1 MPWIYS
7 RIKTTSKQNHVRQ
20 AQYQTVII
28 HNVSGLFSYFHQ
40 HSAQQSIHWF
50 SKRWEVAPN
59 AVERFECPAL
69 PERHSDDPS
78 SVRAQDSQHPDLLPH
93 GQQHSKASEPKKID
107 SLFSDRPTFSD
118 GSGYTWNLPETR
130 VWGYESAIKLST
142 IWAKNFRNHHY
153 GLCPGPYIVQL
164 YPCAMRYFLVL
175 EQGVCSETE
184 AARELENFMQY
195 IFGPCCSWYL
205 HCMLKIWKKCKICW
219 F

>member
-1 MPWIYS
+1 MINGKTALFLLQSMPWIYT
-7 RIKTTSKQNHVRQ
+7 RFKTTSKQSHVRQ
-20 AQYQTVII
+20 AQYQTMII

-107 SLFSDRPTFSD
+107 SLFQI
-118 GSGYTWNLPETR
+118 GLLLLVMVLGIPET
-130 VWGYESAIKLST
+130 
-142 IWAKNFRNHHY
+142 
-153 GLCPGPYIVQL
+153 CPELG
-164 YPCAMRYFLVL
+164 F
-175 EQGVCSETE
+175 GV
-184 AARELENFMQY
+184 MKV
-195 IFGPCCSWYL
+195 P
-205 HCMLKIWKKCKICW
+205 
-219 F
+219 